1 MSFCRVAACLV
12 ALVFSLSSMAAGA
25 EVTYSGVPG
34 KWKKGSKVAKDK
46 DKDKAAAAE
55 APPEVA
61 PKEKEKGKRTMIIPA
76 PTMTV
81 TPGSDSSKNSSKKK

>member
-1 MSFCRVAACLV
+1 MSFWRIAAGLV
-12 ALVFSLSSMAAGA
+12 TLFCFLTSVAAGA
-25 EVTYSGVPG
+25 DVTYSGVPG

-46 DKDKAAAAE
+46 DKAGESE

-61 PKEKEKGKRTMIIPA
+61 PKDKGKRTMIVPA

-81 TPGSDSSKNSSKKK
+81 TPGSDSSKKK